1 MTSLQIAECLTRA
14 GCGGAYLRYI
24 LDREYACP
32 AADYIAGDFAK
43 WFWAEQYRRGVAT
56 WKAEKNDCDNFA
68 VRALADMGIAHAT
81 TERQTGKGLAFGLFF
96 YQPDGGTSLH
106 AINFAIIRGPDGTHH
121 PVWFEPQPQAN
132 TFGLVSLTESERQS
146 CVGYLLC

>member
-1 MTSLQIAECLTRA
+1 MTSEQVAQCLAAA
-14 GCGGAYLRYI
+14 GCGGAYLSFI

-32 AADYIAGDFAK
+32 AVDYITKEFAP

-56 WKAEKNDCDNFA
+56 WKAERNDCDNFA
-68 VRALADMGIAHAT
+68 VRAFADMGTAHALA
-81 TERQTGKGLAFGLFF
+81 EKQTGKGLAFGLFF
-96 YQPDGGTSLH
+96 YQPDGPPGLH

-132 TFGLVSLTESERQS
+132 TFGLVSLTQTERNS